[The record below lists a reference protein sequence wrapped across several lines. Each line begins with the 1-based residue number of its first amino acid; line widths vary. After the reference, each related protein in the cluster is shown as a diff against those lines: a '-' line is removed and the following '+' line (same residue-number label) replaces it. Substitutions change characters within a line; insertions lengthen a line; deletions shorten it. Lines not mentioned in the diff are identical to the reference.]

1 MVFGDTLSPN
11 NMSYRVMLGNL
22 SFTFDCPAKCKA
34 VKILTNMT
42 TLKYLKT
49 VSLVGRLTIRPL
61 TWLIQGRIQDFKL
74 GGGALRKI
82 VPSGGR
88 RENVWGISCEKSRFY
103 AKKSYFSQLRRE
115 ARKFWGYFVWKIT
128 ILRQKIYFFPILG
141 GARAGCAPPPPGSA
155 PVILDFF

>member
-22 SFTFDCPAKCKA
+22 SFTFDRPAKCKA

-82 VPSGGR
+82 APSGGR

-103 AKKSYFSQLRRE
+103 AKKLYFSQLRRE

-141 GARAGCAPPPPGSA
+141 GARAGCVPPGSA

>member
-1 MVFGDTLSPN
+1 
-11 NMSYRVMLGNL
+11 MSYRVMLGNL
-22 SFTFDCPAKCKA
+22 SFTFDRPAKCKA

-82 VPSGGR
+82 APSGGR

-141 GARAGCAPPPPGSA
+141 GARAGCVPPGSA